1 MPRPGRC
8 QGNLLGHQ
16 ANIDDD
22 ELDNMRALAKTYALL
37 SENLIAQFLGGYDLT
52 EVCNGNEKQV

>member
-1 MPRPGRC
+1 
-8 QGNLLGHQ
+8 
-16 ANIDDD
+16 
-22 ELDNMRALAKTYALL
+22 MRALAKTYALL